1 MFFVAVVIFLVTI
14 EVGYRAGMW
23 HRFTSNEESKSHIS
37 ALQAALLGLLALLLG
52 FNFAMASSRFDS
64 RKSLIQD
71 EGNAIWTTYLRA
83 QLLPPAQ
90 AEQMLPA
97 LREYLDT
104 RIDFM
109 RAHGDEIEQQA
120 VRAEIK
126 RLDARLW
133 ELAKKMVTA
142 ETSSW
147 REGLFVQSLNEMINV
162 KWKRRAALDNR
173 VPEPVIHLLI
183 LVAIGSLGFIA
194 YSYGAT
200 GRRRHLSTAIFAV
213 LIALVLATILDFDR
227 PNGGFIRVSEE
238 GMLRLK
244 SAMQEQI
251 F

>member
-1 MFFVAVVIFLVTI
+1 M
-14 EVGYRAGMW
+14 
-23 HRFTSNEESKSHIS
+23 
-37 ALQAALLGLLALLLG
+37 
-52 FNFAMASSRFDS
+52 
-64 RKSLIQD
+64 
-71 EGNAIWTTYLRA
+71 RA
-83 QLLPPAQ
+83 Q
-90 AEQMLPA
+90 
-97 LREYLDT
+97 
-104 RIDFM
+104 
-109 RAHGDEIEQQA
+109 GDEIEQQA
-120 VRAEIK
+120 ARAEIK

-173 VPEPVIHLLI
+173 VPEPVIHLLV

-244 SAMQEQI
+244 SAMQEQT